1 MPVLKGSF
9 QTVYALF
16 INRLYEQ
23 RDNYIMNKH
32 LLISFFLDLDLSWLW
47 HYSFTDNTYIDN
59 YVSKYIIYVLF
70 RPRYVYL
77 HWL

>member
-23 RDNYIMNKH
+23 RYKLYYEQTFTNK
-32 LLISFFLDLDLSWLW
+32 FFLDLDMSCFVG
-47 HYSFTDNTYIDN
+47 YG
-59 YVSKYIIYVLF
+59 IIYSQNKN
-70 RPRYVYL
+70 RI
-77 HWL
+77 